1 RLDDV
6 APGQFLL
13 VSATPL
19 TIEQRREV
27 ERRGAAVVEV
37 AASSD
42 LGRWLSHGH
51 AVAAIVR
58 PDRTV
63 MAAGKSVPSLHT
75 VVPSTTLRTTLHT
88 AQNPLH
94 NPTPTAAAQAPERGA
109 VRTATRT
116 ATKRRR

>member
-1 RLDDV
+1 IRLDDA
-6 APGQFLL
+6 APGQFLF
-13 VSATPL
+13 VSSTPL
-19 TIEQRREV
+19 STEQRREL

-42 LGRWLSHGH
+42 LGVWLRRGH

-63 MAAGKSVPSLHT
+63 MSASRSVPSLHT
-75 VVPSTTLRTTLHT
+75 AVPSTTLRAVEHPATTAT
-88 AQNPLH
+88 KPAD
-94 NPTPTAAAQAPERGA
+94 TRSATRTAA
-109 VRTATRT
+109 RT